1 MHMPTLE
8 IDKALLAKAQQLTG
22 LRRKAAVLNAGL
34 EALIARESGRQ
45 LIALGRNRTRT
56 QGGSTSPPARYPQR
70 RVMLVDTTVWVDH
83 LRRGDEVLVG
93 LLEHLQVTVHPFV
106 VGELACGH
114 IRNRPAVLAALRR
127 LPAVPVMEHAD
138 VLAYIE
144 VNKLMGRGLGWVDV
158 NLLVSADA
166 AGEKLLTRDRRLK
179 GAAES
184 LGLA

>member
-1 MHMPTLE
+1 
-8 IDKALLAKAQQLTG
+8 
-22 LRRKAAVLNAGL
+22 
-34 EALIARESGRQ
+34 
-45 LIALGRNRTRT
+45 
-56 QGGSTSPPARYPQR
+56 
-70 RVMLVDTTVWVDH
+70 MLVDTTVWVDH

-114 IRNRPAVLAALRR
+114 IRNRPAVLAALSR

-138 VLAYIE
+138 VLTFIE
-144 VNKLMGRGLGWVDV
+144 VNRLMGRGLGWVDV
-158 NLLVSADA
+158 NLLVSAEA
-166 AGEKLLTRDRRLK
+166 SGEKLLTRDRRLK

>member
-1 MHMPTLE
+1 
-8 IDKALLAKAQQLTG
+8 
-22 LRRKAAVLNAGL
+22 
-34 EALIARESGRQ
+34 
-45 LIALGRNRTRT
+45 
-56 QGGSTSPPARYPQR
+56 
-70 RVMLVDTTVWVDH
+70 MLVDTTVWVDH

-114 IRNRPAVLAALRR
+114 IRNRPAVLAALSR
-127 LPAVPVMEHAD
+127 LPAVPVIEHAG
-138 VLAYIE
+138 VLSFIV
-144 VNKLMGRGLGWVDV
+144 VNRLMGRGLGWVDV